1 MYQIISHKNVS
12 LHDLYKTTLSIGNL
26 CLFRWT
32 WWLLAGGF
40 YRLPISIFMVWN
52 SRSVYAKVF
61 WVKEFPPF
69 KYLMPQQPLR
79 WPKVMNLD
87 SDLKWIRQKFYQFF
101 INDEIPK
108 EFWKNSHFKNIIA
121 GFLLRSQNTLRWIPL
136 KRCIFRSDFFCFH
149 PYCLSNKYGSY

>member
-1 MYQIISHKNVS
+1 MNWKLLKKTYTLSIYYIIFACFINLCKLNSIQNGCKKYKKFINFKLPTGLNRPIYQILSHKNVS

-61 WVKEFPPF
+61 WVEEFPCF
-69 KYLMPQQPLR
+69 KYLMPNYR
-79 WPKVMNLD
+79 LD
-87 SDLKWIRQKFYQFF
+87 GQKWQIYSF
-101 INDEIPK
+101 
-108 EFWKNSHFKNIIA
+108 
-121 GFLLRSQNTLRWIPL
+121 
-136 KRCIFRSDFFCFH
+136 
-149 PYCLSNKYGSY
+149 

>member
-1 MYQIISHKNVS
+1 MKVDGKNYALSIYYIIFDCFINLCKLNSTQNGCKKYKKFKNFKVPTSLNRPIYQIRYHKNVS

-61 WVKEFPPF
+61 WVEEFPCF
-69 KYLMPQQPLR
+69 KYLMPNYR
-79 WPKVMNLD
+79 LD
-87 SDLKWIRQKFYQFF
+87 GQKWQIYSF
-101 INDEIPK
+101 
-108 EFWKNSHFKNIIA
+108 
-121 GFLLRSQNTLRWIPL
+121 
-136 KRCIFRSDFFCFH
+136 
-149 PYCLSNKYGSY
+149 